1 MFENVFLP
9 LLVAVLS
16 AFIASHVGKSLRK
29 LFIFII
35 VFAVLYIACYFIYP
49 IISGMGDSQRPDPP
63 STEEKG
69 PVISSSSDSSNDDP
83 SGLSSNAEYINKLE
97 EFESANDYKGA
108 LQYMNSNNL
117 SDEPFFT
124 DQYSAYSQK
133 YVAEVSQKA
142 ESLLQSGCI
151 DERNTLLNDALT
163 ILPDNETLLDLYE
176 DQPDRLFHMQEFIGN
191 IGEFVFYNDGTTDNT
206 GAYRPY
212 RIYCCN
218 YNTHNTGY
226 QEATYKLNKQYSR
239 LDFTLA
245 LSSASKDTTHSAWIE
260 FRNGDTLIQSTDHFT
275 AGSEPQSY
283 SIPLTGVDELVV
295 TARCD
300 SSSYTINFVDLLSTE
315 FLLIK

>member
-1 MFENVFLP
+1 MLENVFLP
-9 LLVAVLS
+9 LLVAVIS

-29 LFIFII
+29 LFIFITVI
-35 VFAVLYIACYFIYP
+35 VILYIAYYFISP
-49 IISGMGDSQRPDPP
+49 VLSTIIGSSESTEP
-63 STEEKG
+63 STG
-69 PVISSSSDSSNDDP
+69 ASSSVTSSSSENNNDSS
-83 SGLSSNAEYINKLE
+83 SNEEYMNNLE
-97 EFESANDYKGA
+97 EFEATNDYKGA

-117 SDEPFFT
+117 SDKPLYT
-124 DQYSAYSQK
+124 DQYNTYSQQ
-133 YVAEVSQKA
+133 YVAEVSQEA
-142 ESLLQSGCI
+142 EDLLQAGNI
-151 DERNTLLNDALT
+151 TERNALINEALT
-163 ILPDNETLLDLYE
+163 ILPNNETLLDLYE
-176 DQPDRLFHMQEFIGN
+176 GRPDQLFHMQEFIGN
-191 IGEFVFYNDGTTDNT
+191 IGEFVFYNDDTTDNT
-206 GAYRPY
+206 GANRPY

-226 QEATYKLNKQYSR
+226 QEATYKLNNQYSR

-245 LSSASKDTTHSAWIE
+245 LSSASKDTTHSAWLE

-300 SSSYTINFVDLLSTE
+300 SSSYTIDFVDLLSTE

>member
-1 MFENVFLP
+1 MLENVFLP
-9 LLVAVLS
+9 LLVAVIS
-16 AFIASHVGKSLRK
+16 TFIASHVGQSLRK
-29 LFIFII
+29 LFIFITVI
-35 VFAVLYIACYFIYP
+35 VVLYIAYYFISP
-49 IISGMGDSQRPDPP
+49 ILSTTTDSPRSNVP
-63 STEEKG
+63 STETNSAATSTSSG
-69 PVISSSSDSSNDDP
+69 SNNDSSSNE
-83 SGLSSNAEYINKLE
+83 EYTKNLE
-97 EFESANDYKGA
+97 RFEAMNDYKGA

-117 SDEPFFT
+117 SDEPLFT
-124 DQYSAYSQK
+124 EKYNTYSQK
-133 YVAEVSQKA
+133 YIAEVSQEA
-142 ESLLQSGCI
+142 EHLLQAGNI
-151 DERNTLLNDALT
+151 TERNVLLNEALT

-176 DQPDRLFHMQEFIGN
+176 GQPDQLFHMQEFIGN

-206 GAYRPY
+206 GADRPY

-226 QEATYKLNKQYSR
+226 QEATYKLNNQYSR

-245 LSSASKDTTHSAWIE
+245 LSSVSKDTTHSAWLE

-275 AGSEPQSY
+275 AGSKPHSY

-300 SSSYTINFVDLLSTE
+300 SSSYTINFVDLLSSE

>member
-9 LLVAVLS
+9 LLVAVIS
-16 AFIASHVGKSLRK
+16 TFIATHVGKSLRK
-29 LFIFII
+29 LFIFITVI
-35 VFAVLYIACYFIYP
+35 IVLYIACYFIFPVLSTIIGFP
-49 IISGMGDSQRPDPP
+49 ISDAPP
-63 STEEKG
+63 TK
-69 PVISSSSDSSNDDP
+69 VSSSETSSSFTSNDD
-83 SGLSSNAEYINKLE
+83 SSDLSSNEEYSKKLE
-97 EFESANDYKGA
+97 EFEATNDYKGA

-117 SDEPFFT
+117 SDEPSFA
-124 DQYSAYSQK
+124 DQYNTYSQQ
-133 YVAEVSQKA
+133 YVAELSQEA
-142 ESLLQSGCI
+142 ESLLQAGNI
-151 DERNTLLNDALT
+151 TERNALLNEALT

-176 DQPDRLFHMQEFIGN
+176 GQPDRLFHMQEFIGN

-206 GAYRPY
+206 GTDRPY

-226 QEATYKLNKQYSR
+226 QEATYKLNKQYSS

-245 LSSASKDTTHSAWIE
+245 LSSASKDTTHSAWLE

-275 AGSEPQSY
+275 AGSNPQSY

-300 SSSYTINFVDLLSTE
+300 SSSYTIDFVDLLSTE